1 MRRLIVFGTALLAL
15 IAARD
20 AAAQGFISPFVGTT
34 LTSPTSTGSATKP
47 GFGVSLG
54 SLGGFLG
61 GETEI
66 AYYPEVIDN
75 SANGLSKNKVLSFS
89 GGLLLGPKIGGVK
102 PYVALG
108 AGDLHLNVTK
118 LASLAQPTPAS
129 ISNDYFTFNVGGGV
143 AALISSHFGVRGD
156 LRYFRAFGIKVED
169 LQGAGLALDHF
180 NFWRAAG
187 GVVIA
192 F

>member
-1 MRRLIVFGTALLAL
+1 M
-15 IAARD
+15 
-20 AAAQGFISPFVGTT
+20 
-34 LTSPTSTGSATKP
+34 
-47 GFGVSLG
+47 
-54 SLGGFLG
+54 
-61 GETEI
+61 
-66 AYYPEVIDN
+66 
-75 SANGLSKNKVLSFS
+75 SKNKVLSFS
-89 GGLLLGPKIGGVK
+89 GGLLLGPKIGGIK

-129 ISNDYFTFNVGGGV
+129 ISDDYFTFNVGGGV
-143 AALISSHFGVRGD
+143 AAMVRGDVGVRGD
-156 LRYFRAFGIKVED
+156 LRDHRPFGIKVED